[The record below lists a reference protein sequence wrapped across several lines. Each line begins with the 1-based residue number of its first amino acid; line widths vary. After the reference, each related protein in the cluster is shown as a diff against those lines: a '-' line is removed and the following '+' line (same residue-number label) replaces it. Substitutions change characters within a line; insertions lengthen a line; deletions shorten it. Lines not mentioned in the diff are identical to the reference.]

1 MLPEQK
7 LDALV
12 TRHKAIESELSTQ
25 LAPETFVKLSREF
38 AELNPVVDA
47 VKAYRDVV
55 RGFRGQIELTG
66 RLILGEGSRV
76 DAKVVAD
83 SAEIAGEFKGELK
96 VRSLILLEK
105 GRLEGN
111 LETQS
116 LAVRDG
122 AQLNGA
128 VNAGIGKATTVRQAV
143 TPPPA
148 APGNVATG

>member
-1 MLPEQK
+1 MAETEKPTYVDGQSDFEGNLK
-7 LDALV
+7 GKDAHILG
-12 TRHKAIESELSTQ
+12 R
-25 LAPETFVKLSREF
+25 
-38 AELNPVVDA
+38 
-47 VKAYRDVV
+47 
-55 RGFRGQIELTG
+55 FRGQIELTG

-143 TPPPA
+143 TTPPA
-148 APGNVATG
+148 PAPAPGNVATG